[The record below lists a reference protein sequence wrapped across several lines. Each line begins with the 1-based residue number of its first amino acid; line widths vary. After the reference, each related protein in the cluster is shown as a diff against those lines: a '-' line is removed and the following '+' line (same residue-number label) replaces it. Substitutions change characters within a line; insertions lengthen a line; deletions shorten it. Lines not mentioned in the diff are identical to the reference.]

1 VLSLVAGVPAVLT
14 LGELLPRKLALY
26 GSILAGSALVA
37 LLWMVPLVGW
47 LVPLVVLPTGLGAW
61 MLSFRQE
68 RETGSS

>member
-1 VLSLVAGVPAVLT
+1 M
-14 LGELLPRKLALY
+14 Y
-26 GSILAGSALVA
+26 GSILAGSALAA
-37 LLWMVPLVGW
+37 LFWMVPLVGW